1 MDILRKDIR
10 YNAIFDESVVIR
22 PEEYRWLTSPMPGM
36 ERMMLDRIGSEVA
49 RATSIV
55 RYQPNSAFSS
65 HNHDGGE
72 KYLVL
77 KGTYVR
83 NSVGTSHTPVI
94 GTDDATIF
102 VKLHQFADDD
112 NEQRQ
117 INTQSAQWLPGMVEG
132 LSIMPLH
139 KFTGE
144 QVALVKWAPHTQF
157 TRHQHW
163 KGEEILVLEGTIYD
177 EQGSYPQAS

>member
-36 ERMMLDRIGSEVA
+36 ERMMLDRIGREVA

-72 KYLVL
+72 EYLVL
-77 KGTYVR
+77 KGTFADKYGSYPKGTYVR

-102 VKLHQFADDD
+102 VKLHQFADDY

-117 INTQSAQWLPGMVEG
+117 INTQSEQWLPGMVEG
-132 LSIMPLH
+132 LSVMPLH

-163 KGEEILVLEGTIYD
+163 KGE
-177 EQGSYPQAS
+177 